1 MKIEEKR
8 IIALLI
14 LLLGL
19 SMLAAGII
27 TGQVDYLLEFMRKIF
42 EPSRAGL
49 P

>member
-19 SMLAAGII
+19 SMLAAGMI
-27 TGQVDYLLEFMRKIF
+27 TGQVDYVLEFMRKIF
-42 EPSRAGL
+42 EPSIVGL